1 MQKASKH
8 PASRKRPGCLFYG
21 IIQHMEQTNTHPRT
35 TPKDFFLWAGAMISL
50 YWTVVAFIFL
60 VFNYIDFVF
69 PNVLAYRVD
78 PYQGGMPYEMASI
91 LVLVPVYLALMYL
104 IRRDIRHDASRKEVW
119 VRRWAI
125 ILTLFV
131 AGATIVADIIT
142 LLTAFF
148 SGEEL
153 TTAFL
158 LKVVAVLLVAAAG
171 FLYFTLDLRGYWD
184 VVLSRTRVASAVLAV
199 VALIAI
205 VAGFF
210 IVGTPQAARLM
221 RLDSQRVS
229 DLQSIQWQVVS
240 YWQSKEKLPT
250 TLAMLAD
257 PISGYQI
264 PVDPAS
270 SAPYEYTTS
279 SALSFQ
285 LCATFN
291 RVGENSV
298 NGYVTSPEPASI
310 GSKGTSDSWS
320 HEAGHVCFTRTIDPE
335 LYPPFPKTTR

>member
-1 MQKASKH
+1 
-8 PASRKRPGCLFYG
+8 
-21 IIQHMEQTNTHPRT
+21 MEQTNIHPRT
-35 TPKDFFLWAGAMISL
+35 TPKDFFLWAGAMASL
-50 YWTVVAFIFL
+50 YWSVVAFIFL
-60 VFNYIDFVF
+60 IFNYIDFVF

-91 LVLVPVYLALMYL
+91 LVLVPIYIALALL
-104 IRRDIRHDASRKEVW
+104 IRRDIARDASKKEVW

-125 ILTLFV
+125 ILTLFI
-131 AGATIVADIIT
+131 AGATVAIDVIT
-142 LLTAFF
+142 LLTSFF
-148 SGEEL
+148 AGDEI
-153 TTAFL
+153 TTAFA
-158 LKVVAVLLVAAAG
+158 LKVLTVLIIALIG
-171 FLYFTLDLRGYWD
+171 FLYFIADLRGYWD
-184 VVLSRTRVASAVLAV
+184 THPRKEFYSCGALGA

-210 IVGTPQAARLM
+210 IVGTPQAALLM

-229 DLQSIQWQVVS
+229 DLQSIQWQVVN

-250 TLAMLAD
+250 SLEMLAD

-285 LCATFN
+285 LCATFD
-291 RVGENSV
+291 RAGENSV
-298 NGYVTSPEPASI
+298 SGYETSAAPVSI
-310 GSKGTSDSWS
+310 GSKGTTDSWS
-320 HEAGHVCFTRTIDPE
+320 HGAGHVCFTRTIDPE
-335 LYPPFPKTTR
+335 LYPPFSKTTTR